1 MTAARKILLVGDYP
15 PPNGGVATHVD
26 ELFRAVRARGGQCE
40 VLDIGKG
47 QLPAD
52 GVTPAG
58 SIARFTAL
66 LASFSA
72 RGYQIHLH
80 TNGAN
85 PKSWMLASV
94 CAAAGRLASRPAL
107 VTLHSGLGPAWLA
120 ESPARKRMAGAVLR
134 QFATVIAVSEEIRNA
149 LDVPHVLVL
158 PAFSHQFLQPGAPPP
173 GLAEL
178 RAEASPLF
186 CAMIAPRPE
195 YGEQILLDAFAQVQA
210 VLPSARLALYGPGSE
225 SGGLRPEPGPKPEA
239 RSPKPPHRF
248 GELPRSQALA
258 LIAACDVFVRP
269 TLADGDSVSVR
280 EALALGKSVVA
291 TRVGNRPA
299 EVKLVL
305 PGDASSLSQGLLE
318 AAGEISAR
326 PVRSKEAPAADSLAR
341 ILSLYGFAEPPAA
354 IHPEERGSP
363 ATGGARR
370 AEHPTD
376 ERGSP
381 ATGGARRAEHTK
393 EEAPCAASAAS

>member
-1 MTAARKILLVGDYP
+1 MTSGQKILLVGDYP

-58 SIARFTAL
+58 SIARFTGL

-72 RGYQIHLH
+72 RGFRIHLH

-94 CAAAGRLASRPAL
+94 CAAAGRLSSRPAL
-107 VTLHSGLGPAWLA
+107 ITLHSGLGPAWLA

-134 QFATVIAVSEEIRNA
+134 QFATVIAVNEEIRKA
-149 LDVPHVLVL
+149 LQVPGAVVL
-158 PAFSHQFLQPGAPPP
+158 PAFSLEFLQPGAPPA

-178 RAEASPLF
+178 RSEASPLY
-186 CAMIAPRPE
+186 CAMVAPRPE
-195 YGEQILLDAFAQVQA
+195 YGETILLEAFEQVLKS
-210 VLPSARLALYGPGSE
+210 LPSARLALYGPGSE
-225 SGGLRPEPGPKPEA
+225 ASGPKPEA
-239 RSPKPPHRF
+239 RSPKPVHRF
-248 GELPRSQALA
+248 GELPRPQALA

-280 EALALGKSVVA
+280 EALALGRAVVA

-305 PGDASSLSQGLLE
+305 PGDAASLSKGLLE

-326 PVRSKEAPAADSLAR
+326 AARPASSAPAADSLTR
-341 ILSLYGFAEPPAA
+341 ILSLYGFAEPAPAA
-354 IHPEERGSP
+354 EHPEERGSP
-363 ATGGARR
+363 ATGGAGT
-370 AEHPTD
+370 AQHPE

-381 ATGGARRAEHTK
+381 ATGGAGTAQHPR
-393 EEAPCAASAAS
+393 EEASCAASAAS

>member
-1 MTAARKILLVGDYP
+1 MTQGLKILLVGDYP

-58 SIARFTAL
+58 SIARFTGL

-72 RGYQIHLH
+72 RGYRIHLH

-107 VTLHSGLGPAWLA
+107 ITLHSGLGPAWLA
-120 ESPARKRMAGAVLR
+120 ESSARRLMAGAVLR
-134 QFATVIAVSEEIRNA
+134 QFGTVIAVNEEIRKA
-149 LDVPHVLVL
+149 LEVPGAVVL
-158 PAFSHQFLQPGAPPP
+158 PAFSLEFLQPGPPP
-173 GLAEL
+173 EGLAAL
-178 RAEASPLF
+178 RAEASPLY
-186 CAMIAPRPE
+186 CAMVAPRPE
-195 YGEQILLDAFAQVQA
+195 YGEEILLRAFEQVQKS
-210 VLPSARLALYGPGSE
+210 LPNARLALYGPGSE
-225 SGGLRPEPGPKPEA
+225 ASGHRPAPGPKPEA
-239 RSPKPPHRF
+239 RSPQPPHRF
-248 GELPRSQALA
+248 GELPRPQALS
-258 LIAACDVFVRP
+258 LIASCDVFVRP

-280 EALALGKSVVA
+280 EALALGRTVVA

-299 EVKLVL
+299 EVKLVE
-305 PGDASSLSQGLLE
+305 PGDAASLSKGLLE
-318 AAGEISAR
+318 AAGEITTRPAR
-326 PVRSKEAPAADSLAR
+326 SVGAPAADSLAR
-341 ILSLYGFAEPPAA
+341 ILSLYGHAEPAA
-354 IHPEERGSP
+354 KPEQL
-363 ATGGARR
+363 
-370 AEHPTD
+370 
-376 ERGSP
+376 
-381 ATGGARRAEHTK
+381 K

>member
-1 MTAARKILLVGDYP
+1 MTKALKVLLVGDYP

-58 SIARFTAL
+58 SMARFAGL

-72 RGYQIHLH
+72 RGYRIHLH

-85 PKSWMLASV
+85 PKSWMLAAA
-94 CAAAGRLASRPAL
+94 CAAAGRLAGRPAL
-107 VTLHSGLGPAWLA
+107 ITLHSGLGPAWLKG
-120 ESPARKRMAGAVLR
+120 SRARGLLAGAVLR
-134 QFATVIAVSEEIRNA
+134 QFATVIAVNDEIRKA
-149 LDVPHVLVL
+149 LEVPGVVVL
-158 PAFSHQFLQPGAPPP
+158 PAFSLQFLQPGTPPP

-178 RAEASPLF
+178 RAEASPLY
-186 CAMIAPRPE
+186 CAMVAPRPE
-195 YGEQILLDAFAQVQA
+195 YGEAILLQAFEQVQKA
-210 VLPSARLALYGPGSE
+210 LPSARLALYGPGSE
-225 SGGLRPEPGPKPEA
+225 LPGPKPEA
-239 RSPKPPHRF
+239 RSPKPSHRF
-248 GELPRSQALA
+248 GELPRPQALA

-280 EALALGKSVVA
+280 EALALGRTVVA

-299 EVKLVL
+299 EVKLVA
-305 PGDASSLSQGLLE
+305 PGDASALSKGLLE

-326 PVRSKEAPAADSLAR
+326 PARPARLANAPAADSLPR
-341 ILSLYGFAEPPAA
+341 ILSLYGFEEPAA
-354 IHPEERGSP
+354 
-363 ATGGARR
+363 
-370 AEHPTD
+370 AEHST
-376 ERGSP
+376 
-381 ATGGARRAEHTK
+381 

>member
-1 MTAARKILLVGDYP
+1 MTPPEFKVLLVGDYP

-58 SIARFTAL
+58 SMARFSGS

-72 RGYQIHLH
+72 RGYRIHLH

-85 PKSWMLASV
+85 QKSWVLASV
-94 CAAAGRLASRPAL
+94 CAAAGRLSGRPAL
-107 VTLHSGLGPAWLA
+107 ITLHSGLGPAWLA
-120 ESPARKRMAGAVLR
+120 ESPARRQMAQAVLGHFG
-134 QFATVIAVSEEIRNA
+134 QVIAVNSEIRNA
-149 LDVPHVLVL
+149 LEFPSALVL
-158 PAFSHQFLQPGAPPP
+158 PAFSREFLQPGAPPA

-195 YGEQILLDAFAQVQA
+195 YGEEILLHAFEQVHA
-210 VLPSARLALYGPGSE
+210 ALPSARLALYGVGSE
-225 SGGLRPEPGPKPEA
+225 KYARGPKPEPRGQATSDSRGLATSEARGPRPEA
-239 RSPKPPHRF
+239 RSLAIHGF
-248 GELPRSQALA
+248 GELPRPQALA
-258 LIAACDVFVRP
+258 LISSCDVFVRP

-280 EALALGKSVVA
+280 EALALGCAVVA
-291 TRVGNRPA
+291 TQVGNRPA
-299 EVKLVL
+299 EVKLVA
-305 PGDASSLSQGLLE
+305 PGDACALARGLLE
-318 AAGEISAR
+318 AAGEISFRTA
-326 PVRSKEAPAADSLAR
+326 SAPAADSLDR
-341 ILSLYGFAEPPAA
+341 ILVLYGWQQPAA
-354 IHPEERGSP
+354 QVPE
-363 ATGGARR
+363 
-370 AEHPTD
+370 
-376 ERGSP
+376 
-381 ATGGARRAEHTK
+381 

>member
-1 MTAARKILLVGDYP
+1 MTPPKVLLVGDYP

-26 ELFRAVRARGGQCE
+26 ELFRAVRARGGVCE

-58 SIARFTAL
+58 SIARFTGL

-107 VTLHSGLGPAWLA
+107 ITLHSGLGPAWLA
-120 ESPARKRMAGAVLR
+120 ESTLRQRMATAVLR
-134 QFATVIAVSEEIRNA
+134 QFATVIAVNEEIRSA
-149 LDVPHVLVL
+149 LDVPGAVVL
-158 PAFSHQFLQPGAPPP
+158 PAFSLEFLQPGSPPE
-173 GLAEL
+173 GLAGL

-186 CAMIAPRPE
+186 CAMVAPRPE
-195 YGEQILLDAFAQVQA
+195 YGEEILLRAFEQVQKS
-210 VLPSARLALYGPGSE
+210 LPSARLALYGPGSE
-225 SGGLRPEPGPKPEA
+225 ARVPQPEA
-239 RSPKPPHRF
+239 RSPKSPFRF
-248 GELPRSQALA
+248 GELPRPQALA

-280 EALALGKSVVA
+280 EALALGRTVVA

-299 EVKLVL
+299 EVKLVA
-305 PGDASSLSQGLLE
+305 PGDASSLSKGLLE

-326 PVRSKEAPAADSLAR
+326 PARSVGAPAADSLAR
-341 ILSLYGFAEPPAA
+341 ILSLYGFEEPATGGAGPAQ
-354 IHPEERGSP
+354 HPPEERGSP
-363 ATGGARR
+363 ATGGAGP
-370 AEHPTD
+370 AQHP
-376 ERGSP
+376 
-381 ATGGARRAEHTK
+381 K